1 MDEPIA
7 ARSPQPATIEDLQA
21 IVACIEEFWGDRE
34 TAGLHQALYIHEF
47 GDTALVIRD
56 DEGRVLAYLLG
67 FLTPA
72 DIAYIHV
79 VGVRGARRRTGL
91 ARRLYEEFES
101 LARARGAVALK

>member
-67 FLTPA
+67 FSASEVAGYSVSDEP
-72 DIAYIHV
+72 H
-79 VGVRGARRRTGL
+79 GL
-91 ARRLYEEFES
+91 P
-101 LARARGAVALK
+101 ARAGLSQGPNPPIGLSN